1 MNRKDIAQK
10 CMLTA
15 LCVILILSFA
25 GCGVGDG
32 GNNDGFKVDDRLITE
47 LCAEEGSYTDEWGN
61 QYEYSWHIPQLNEE
75 SEAAEAVNA
84 RISDAFGT
92 LVEEEKSKME
102 LQASMD
108 YVNIS
113 WERFWNESRLF
124 LKITADCG
132 AQKEIDVLGYDF
144 AEKKQLTTGDIIKEA
159 RFTEEAYLAALK
171 RAAFDYF
178 DTTYTD
184 NMTAEEYYEDF
195 GGYLFRAECASE
207 KYINME
213 QPAYIDGEGKL
224 KAIIP
229 IPSIAGAA
237 YYLHEVTV
245 NTEQNGEETLQAE
258 DGFVSAVLEDGKL
271 SLRFTEN
278 EDSEMILGGY
288 ANAPE
293 YGKAYEVNDIYG
305 KYTQMVIAS
314 MGNNIAP
321 YVFLLTSGGRVEIV
335 NVMAGIPEAYFS
347 SDGVLPSVKGVKA
360 LYPKAV
366 IDESGGY
373 HTVFAELENG
383 EKQELTLAVI
393 AADNAHINAVG

>member
-1 MNRKDIAQK
+1 MK
-10 CMLTA
+10 CVKNKMTA
-15 LCVILILSFA
+15 ILLASTLLLALA
-25 GCGVGDG
+25 GCGNG
-32 GNNDGFKVDDRLITE
+32 GSVDNDGFKPDDSMITE
-47 LCAEEGSYTDEWGN
+47 LYAEEGSYADEWGN

-75 SEAAEAVNA
+75 SEAAEAINTY
-84 RISDAFGT
+84 ISDTFGT

-108 YVNIS
+108 YTDIA

-124 LKITADCG
+124 LKLTADCG
-132 AQKEIDVLGYDF
+132 SWKEIDVVCYDF
-144 AEKKQLTTGDIIKEA
+144 AEKKQLTTADIIKEA
-159 RFTEEAYLAALK
+159 GLTEEAYLAALK
-171 RAAFDYF
+171 RAAFDCF
-178 DTTYTD
+178 DTAYTD
-184 NMTAEEYYEDF
+184 NMTADEYYEDF

-207 KYINME
+207 EYINME
-213 QPAYIDGEGKL
+213 QPVYIDDEGRL

-229 IPSIAGAA
+229 IPSIAGAT
-237 YYLHEVTV
+237 YYLQEVMID
-245 NTEQNGEETLQAE
+245 TEQNGEETLRAE

-271 SLRFTEN
+271 SLSFTEN

-288 ANAPE
+288 TNAPE

-305 KYTQMVIAS
+305 NYTQIVIAS

-321 YVFLLTSGGRVEIV
+321 YVFLLTSEGRVELV

-347 SDGVLPSVKGVKA
+347 SDGVLPGIKGVKA
-360 LYPKAV
+360 LYPEAV

-383 EKQELTLAVI
+383 EKQELTLEVI
-393 AADNAHINAVG
+393 AADNAHIVPVG